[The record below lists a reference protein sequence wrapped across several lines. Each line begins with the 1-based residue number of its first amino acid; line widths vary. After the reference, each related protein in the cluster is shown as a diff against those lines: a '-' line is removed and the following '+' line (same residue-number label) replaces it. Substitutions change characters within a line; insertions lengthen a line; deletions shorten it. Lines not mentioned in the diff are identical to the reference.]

1 MSSLPP
7 HDLIAAIRNR
17 DPHALSW
24 VYETYGPRLFS
35 YLLRRLGDPDL
46 ARDAH
51 HDVFVRFLERADT
64 FEDRG
69 VPLIA
74 WLFRLARNLAID
86 VRRRRGRTIPFSAMV
101 VADYSADD
109 GQSHLTLLAESQALR
124 MALGSLPPTY
134 RQVLLLRFEYHLSLP
149 ETARQLGRTLGATK
163 ALQTR
168 AVQLLR
174 ERMGSDDQDG
184 ERLPSPPMA

>member
-7 HDLIAAIRNR
+7 HDLVAGIRSR
-17 DPHALSW
+17 DPHVLSW
-24 VYETYGPRLFS
+24 VYDTYGPRLFH

-46 ARDAH
+46 ARDAS

-86 VRRRRGRTIPFSAMV
+86 VRRRCGRTIPFSAMAL
-101 VADYSADD
+101 ADYSADD
-109 GQSHLTLLAESQALR
+109 GQSHLTPVSYTHLT
-124 MALGSLPPTY
+124 LPT
-134 RQVLLLRFEYHLSLP
+134 
-149 ETARQLGRTLGATK
+149 T
-163 ALQTR
+163 
-168 AVQLLR
+168 
-174 ERMGSDDQDG
+174 ERV
-184 ERLPSPPMA
+184 

>member
-74 WLFRLARNLAID
+74 WLFRLARNLSID
-86 VRRRRGRTIPFSAMV
+86 LQRRQGRTIPFRAMV

-124 MALGSLPPTY
+124 MALASLPPIY

-174 ERMGSDDQDG
+174 ERMSSNDRPD

>member
-74 WLFRLARNLAID
+74 WLFRLARNLSYRSAAPPGADHSIQCD
-86 VRRRRGRTIPFSAMV
+86 GRGR
-101 VADYSADD
+101 
-109 GQSHLTLLAESQALR
+109 
-124 MALGSLPPTY
+124 
-134 RQVLLLRFEYHLSLP
+134 
-149 ETARQLGRTLGATK
+149 
-163 ALQTR
+163 LQR
-168 AVQLLR
+168 
-174 ERMGSDDQDG
+174 
-184 ERLPSPPMA
+184 